1 MLDARQCPVQGL
13 YDAVR
18 RKAYRKR
25 TDGRL
30 TWTLGPG
37 VELAVAVYVLL
48 KRARPGGGV
57 AYHAV
62 TNEEMTVESANI
74 CQDTG
79 APVGARLVLPNGAP
93 TRCIC
98 TVGSPHLLGTPVC
111 RAG

>member
-1 MLDARQCPVQGL
+1 M
-13 YDAVR
+13 R

-48 KRARPGGGV
+48 KRARPGSSV

-62 TNEEMTVESANI
+62 SNEELTVESANI

-79 APVGARLVLPNGAP
+79 APCGAHVTAERY
-93 TRCIC
+93 C
-98 TVGSPHLLGTPVC
+98 TC
-111 RAG
+111 CAA

>member
-1 MLDARQCPVQGL
+1 MLNQCKGPGFHGRRCPAQGL

-48 KRARPGGGV
+48 KRARPGGSV

-79 APVGARLVLPNGAP
+79 APLMAL
-93 TRCIC
+93 
-98 TVGSPHLLGTPVC
+98 
-111 RAG
+111 